1 MSTSLFTKVVHRQL
15 LLAFRRPAALLNPL
29 TFYAVVIALM
39 PLGLGP
45 ERQVLADFAPG
56 LLWIA
61 ALLASLLSAETLL
74 RSDYDDGSLEQI
86 VASGGSVYLGAL
98 GYVIS
103 HWLITGLPL
112 MLLVPL
118 FSQLLSM
125 PTEGV
130 LALVAS
136 IGVGTLLLSA
146 LGTLGAA
153 LTVALRRGGMLISLL
168 LLPLEVPVLILGAG
182 LVERA
187 ISGLAIQGLLS
198 ILIGLAVLAVT
209 LVPIAIAASIRIS
222 LEV

>member
-1 MSTSLFTKVVHRQL
+1 
-15 LLAFRRPAALLNPL
+15 
-29 TFYAVVIALM
+29 
-39 PLGLGP
+39 
-45 ERQVLADFAPG
+45 
-56 LLWIA
+56 
-61 ALLASLLSAETLL
+61 
-74 RSDYDDGSLEQI
+74 
-86 VASGGSVYLGAL
+86 
-98 GYVIS
+98 
-103 HWLITGLPL
+103 
-112 MLLVPL
+112 
-118 FSQLLSM
+118 M

>member
-1 MSTSLFTKVVHRQL
+1 M
-15 LLAFRRPAALLNPL
+15 
-29 TFYAVVIALM
+29 
-39 PLGLGP
+39 
-45 ERQVLADFAPG
+45 LADFAPG
-56 LLWIA
+56 LLWIT

-86 VASGGSVYLGAL
+86 VTSGGSVYLAAL

-153 LTVALRRGGMLISLL
+153 LTVALRRGVMLISLL